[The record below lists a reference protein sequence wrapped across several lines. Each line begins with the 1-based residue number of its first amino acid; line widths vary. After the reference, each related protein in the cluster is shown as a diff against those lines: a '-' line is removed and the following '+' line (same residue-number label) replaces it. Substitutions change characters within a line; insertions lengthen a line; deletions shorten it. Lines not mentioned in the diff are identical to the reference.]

1 MFIGWLNISGSWY
14 FLNTDEGSNNGKMV
28 TGWRAVSGKWY
39 YLSTATDG
47 SGGKMLLNTT
57 IDGYRLG
64 ADGAWVK

>member
-1 MFIGWLNISGSWY
+1 M
-14 FLNTDEGSNNGKMV
+14 NTDEGSDNGKMV
-28 TGWRAVSGKWY
+28 TGWRVVSGKWY
-39 YLSTATDG
+39 YLSTATDS